1 MMKQRLKKITAVFV
15 SVLLF
20 LLSLGAMAGC
30 SLLESLFDENPDD
43 KPVIEVST
51 ADQLQNGGSNITLT
65 NDIDFDGDVFDPI
78 SVNIF
83 DGGGYTISNAVI
95 TSSQLLTPASF
106 FSCVGNTVKNVTFKN
121 ISVSAEGIP
130 YAAIVLAYPTESCSF
145 DGDSIKVD
153 EIVFDNVHIIDCT
166 IKLQQNG
173 NESTTYAGGILGSG
187 TAVRQSSGDNSFWH
201 ESDDMKKIIRN
212 SSVQNLQM
220 TVNGFDPE
228 KDGTYVIGED
238 IYVGG
243 LSGSADEIT
252 NCTVTDCN
260 ISVTSHQRYSDPYVG
275 GAVGLLSMSGEAFR
289 CIIKDNTMNVR
300 ASNYRHISLTNQ
312 YETSEIY
319 LGGLFGTSGSEGNIS
334 YCNIDGNSLIAYCAG
349 AYCLGG
355 IGGSVSKN
363 VSQCRVVNNTMN
375 GVGLLDGEDKYGD
388 PWTRNI
394 GGISAS
400 SAVVTFSSSF
410 AYGNIMRTTLS
421 LEADVSQDPTGSAV
435 GFSKT
440 NPSAI
445 FMNCATGSN
454 EMDAGTTDEF
464 ATAALENVTQ
474 CYVTQEIYGNE
485 RQLTIINESD
495 WLSQDSIVSL
505 LKLSGDYWQFR
516 SGELPDIQ

>member
-1 MMKQRLKKITAVFV
+1 MRQQLKKITAVFV
-15 SVLLF
+15 SILLF
-20 LLSLGAMAGC
+20 LTVLGTMAGC
-30 SLLESLFDENPDD
+30 SMLESLFGN
-43 KPVIEVST
+43 KPSDMPVTEVST
-51 ADQLQNGGSNITLT
+51 ADQLQKGGSNITLT

-83 DGGGYTISNAVI
+83 DGGGHTISNAVI

-106 FSCVGNTVKNVTFKN
+106 FACVGNTVKNVTFKN

-130 YAAIVLAYPTESCSF
+130 YAAIVLAYPTVSCYF
-145 DGDSIKVD
+145 GGDSIKVD

-166 IKLQQNG
+166 IKLQQKG

-187 TAVRQSSGDNSFWH
+187 TAVRQSSGDNSFGN

-220 TVNGFDPE
+220 TVSGFDPE
-228 KDGTYVIGED
+228 KDGTYVIGKD

-252 NCTVTDCN
+252 NCSVTDCN

-275 GAVGLLSMSGEAFR
+275 GAVGLLSKAGEAFR
-289 CIIKDNTMNVR
+289 CTIKDNTINVR

-312 YETSEIY
+312 YETSTIN
-319 LGGLFGTSGSEGNIS
+319 LGGLFGTSGSEGNVS
-334 YCNIDGNSLIAYCAG
+334 YCNVDGNSLIAYCVG
-349 AYCLGG
+349 EYFLGG

-400 SAVVTFSSSF
+400 AGVVTFSSSF
-410 AYGNIMRTTLS
+410 SYGNVMKTILS
-421 LEADVSQDPTGSAV
+421 LDTGESKDPTGSCV

-440 NPSAI
+440 DPSAI
-445 FMNCATGSN
+445 FMNCATGIN
-454 EMDAGTTDEF
+454 EMEAGTTDEF
-464 ATAALENVTQ
+464 ATAALENITQ
-474 CYVTQEIYGNE
+474 CYVTQDIYGNE
-485 RQLTIINESD
+485 RQLTMINESD